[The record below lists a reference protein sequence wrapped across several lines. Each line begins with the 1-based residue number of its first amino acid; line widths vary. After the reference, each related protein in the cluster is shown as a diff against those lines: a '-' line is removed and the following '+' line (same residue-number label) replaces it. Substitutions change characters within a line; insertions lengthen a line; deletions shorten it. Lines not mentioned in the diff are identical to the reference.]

1 VELRRAALALLGAV
15 ALAAA
20 ACSPTT
26 PVVAVKSQVTSTTS
40 VFNPGGTVTVAV
52 PYLPTN
58 FNPST
63 PQGANSVTQMVMEQ
77 VWPQAF
83 VTDPE
88 FEEETT
94 GFIDSA
100 EVVGLSPMTVSY
112 VIDPKATWSDG
123 YPITASDFVYN
134 WLQQLHNAPL
144 LAPAGLLAGYR
155 DIKSI
160 TGSNSGKTVTVV
172 FSRPYSDWEG
182 LFANLIPA
190 HIAQRRGW
198 SSAFEGFHPSRVI
211 SGGPFI
217 VSSLQPGKRLVLSR
231 NPRYWATPA
240 HLQSIVFLVERSE
253 RGSLTGLRH
262 GTVSIAQ
269 FPPGSYINGTI
280 AHDNARGAALSV
292 TTTASPVLWQLVF
305 NQNDTLV
312 GNPTM
317 RQALTL
323 ITDRNQLVADSVE
336 MDDPALSG
344 TYSRVFAEGQP
355 GSDTET
361 GSLGYNPIE
370 AAALFKSL
378 GYVPDQ
384 NGVLRDNGI
393 GRPLTLTIMGPAG
406 DSILSA
412 LEQQLQAEW
421 AACGI
426 ALIIHNVSMTDLL
439 NDALPEG
446 NYELA
451 LAPYLMPVFPTW
463 NAIIYTDPVTS
474 PLLSPTGLDLHGG
487 SRASTTSSP
496 GNGTV
501 TASLWSDTTPEGT
514 EPGAVAV
521 GAVTRDVMGLNDSA
535 VSSEFED
542 VMAELNTDAQVLL
555 LSKLDGLLTRDLA
568 TVPLFQNP
576 VSLVQQSDI
585 LNVSESPTSAGPFW
599 DAEDWVI
606 ERTNPTGVSVA
617 SGSSGS

>member
-1 VELRRAALALLGAV
+1 MELRRAALALLGAV

-269 FPPGSYINGTI
+269 FPPEVLYKRHDRPRQRRGEPPLSDHDDGFSRALAARLQSERPVSWATRQCAKLSRSSPIGINSWPI
-280 AHDNARGAALSV
+280 QSRS
-292 TTTASPVLWQLVF
+292 TTQLFRV
-305 NQNDTLV
+305 
-312 GNPTM
+312 PT
-317 RQALTL
+317 
-323 ITDRNQLVADSVE
+323 
-336 MDDPALSG
+336 
-344 TYSRVFAEGQP
+344 
-355 GSDTET
+355 
-361 GSLGYNPIE
+361 
-370 AAALFKSL
+370 
-378 GYVPDQ
+378 
-384 NGVLRDNGI
+384 
-393 GRPLTLTIMGPAG
+393 
-406 DSILSA
+406 
-412 LEQQLQAEW
+412 
-421 AACGI
+421 AAC
-426 ALIIHNVSMTDLL
+426 
-439 NDALPEG
+439 
-446 NYELA
+446 
-451 LAPYLMPVFPTW
+451 
-463 NAIIYTDPVTS
+463 S
-474 PLLSPTGLDLHGG
+474 PRVNLDRHRDG
-487 SRASTTSSP
+487 
-496 GNGTV
+496 
-501 TASLWSDTTPEGT
+501 
-514 EPGAVAV
+514 
-521 GAVTRDVMGLNDSA
+521 VTRLQPDRSCRA
-535 VSSEFED
+535 F
-542 VMAELNTDAQVLL
+542 QVPRL
-555 LSKLDGLLTRDLA
+555 RA
-568 TVPLFQNP
+568 
-576 VSLVQQSDI
+576 
-585 LNVSESPTSAGPFW
+585 
-599 DAEDWVI
+599 
-606 ERTNPTGVSVA
+606 
-617 SGSSGS
+617 

>member
-1 VELRRAALALLGAV
+1 
-15 ALAAA
+15 
-20 ACSPTT
+20 
-26 PVVAVKSQVTSTTS
+26 
-40 VFNPGGTVTVAV
+40 
-52 PYLPTN
+52 
-58 FNPST
+58 
-63 PQGANSVTQMVMEQ
+63 M
-77 VWPQAF
+77 
-83 VTDPE
+83 
-88 FEEETT
+88 
-94 GFIDSA
+94 
-100 EVVGLSPMTVSY
+100 
-112 VIDPKATWSDG
+112 
-123 YPITASDFVYN
+123 
-134 WLQQLHNAPL
+134 
-144 LAPAGLLAGYR
+144 
-155 DIKSI
+155 
-160 TGSNSGKTVTVV
+160 
-172 FSRPYSDWEG
+172 
-182 LFANLIPA
+182 
-190 HIAQRRGW
+190 
-198 SSAFEGFHPSRVI
+198 
-211 SGGPFI
+211 
-217 VSSLQPGKRLVLSR
+217 
-231 NPRYWATPA
+231 
-240 HLQSIVFLVERSE
+240 
-253 RGSLTGLRH
+253 TGLRH

-521 GAVTRDVMGLNDSA
+521 RRGDKGCHGPKRLRCLLRVRRCDGRAQYRRASPPP
-535 VSSEFED
+535 FE
-542 VMAELNTDAQVLL
+542 A
-555 LSKLDGLLTRDLA
+555 
-568 TVPLFQNP
+568 
-576 VSLVQQSDI
+576 
-585 LNVSESPTSAGPFW
+585 
-599 DAEDWVI
+599 
-606 ERTNPTGVSVA
+606 
-617 SGSSGS
+617 